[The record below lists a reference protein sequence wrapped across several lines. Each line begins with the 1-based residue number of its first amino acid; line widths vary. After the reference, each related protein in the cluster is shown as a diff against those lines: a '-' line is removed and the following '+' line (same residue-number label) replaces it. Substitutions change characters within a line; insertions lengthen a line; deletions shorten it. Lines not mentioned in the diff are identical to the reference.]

1 MFALLVGI
9 IAAAALITIGVL
21 HIVWLR
27 TSWPWN
33 SPPELNSAVFGS
45 SEATPPPAILYWATG
60 AALVAAGVLVLMQA
74 GVLPAVTPD
83 WLRGIAMWALAGI
96 LFLRGVGGYFMNSN
110 ASAEF
115 VRLNSYVYSP
125 LCITLAGLVVVVQL
139 VR

>member
-1 MFALLVGI
+1 MFALLIGVL
-9 IAAAALITIGVL
+9 AAAVLIAIGVL

-33 SPPELNSAVFGS
+33 SPAELNSAVFGS

-74 GVLPAVTPD
+74 GAVPALTPE
-83 WLRGIAMWALAGI
+83 WLRGIAMWALAGV
-96 LFLRGVGGYFMNSN
+96 LLLRGVGGYFMNSN

-125 LCITLAGLVVVVQL
+125 LCIALAALVVIVQL